1 MKVKLFIDKNDGTV
15 YGHTEALAIAEEIYF
30 EVMCEKFLENFTTES
45 IIDNLIYDDDS
56 ITKQDFNDF
65 KLDYFESEL
74 DNLFNIRV
82 CKIVDE
88 DIVE

>member
-1 MKVKLFIDKNDGTV
+1 MKVKLFIDKSDGTI

-45 IIDNLIYDDDS
+45 IIDNLIYDDDT
-56 ITKQDFNDF
+56 ITREDFNDF
-65 KLDYFESEL
+65 KLNYFESEL
-74 DNLFNIRV
+74 DHLFDIRV